1 MTQFLVST
9 LITDDGDVDF
19 ILDALSND
27 TPGVIEVEH
36 LADNRLL
43 LLVAALGQVEVARAS
58 GSNDRYVNALSYA
71 LNVACGLIPG
81 MHER

>member
-27 TPGVIEVEH
+27 TPGVTEVEH

-58 GSNDRYVNALSYA
+58 GNNDRYINALSYA
-71 LNVACGLIPG
+71 LGVACGLVPG
-81 MHER
+81 MYER